1 MNTTGS
7 SERIAVFRSPLA
19 SAGVVGTTTRKPGML
34 VKIG

>member
-7 SERIAVFRSPLA
+7 SDRMAVFRSPLA
-19 SAGVVGTTTRKPGML
+19 SAGVVGTATRKPGMF